1 MDKKDGI
8 LLESGTNEMELL
20 VVTVE
25 GQLFGINV
33 AKVKSIQKFNPAA
46 VSPLPDYPSCI
57 MGVLQLRETTI
68 PLVDMA
74 IVLSIPKVE
83 GEDKDRN
90 QIVIVTEF
98 NNRVNSFRVDSVKRI
113 YRISWTQFMPI
124 SSIIQVE
131 GTFIIGS
138 VSLNGDEVLV
148 LDLEQILATLFP
160 ETIIQE
166 VRKEIIEKAKE
177 VDRKSIH
184 LLFAEDSGL
193 IRNSIIKCLKGAG
206 FEDLTFFVDGQYAY
220 EHIVQNRDQY
230 MNYEKPIVLIS
241 DIEMPRMDGLAL
253 CNKVKKELNLQ
264 KIYIIMFSSL
274 ITEQMIAKCKSVGAG
289 DWVTKPESNELI
301 TKLDTHCV

>member
-46 VSPLPDYPSCI
+46 VSPLPDYPECI

-68 PLVDMA
+68 PLIDMA
-74 IVLSIPKVE
+74 IVLNIPKV
-83 GEDKDRN
+83 GKGDN

-124 SSIIQVE
+124 SSVIHNE

-138 VSLNGDEVLV
+138 VSLQGEEVLV
-148 LDLEQILATLFP
+148 LDLEQVLATYFP
-160 ETIIQE
+160 ETIIQD
-166 VRKEIIEKAKE
+166 VNKETL
-177 VDRKSIH
+177 DRGKQVNRGGLH

-193 IRNSIIKCLKGAG
+193 IRNSIVKCLKSAG
-206 FEDLTFFVDGQYAY
+206 FDDLTVFVDGQYAY
-220 EHIVQNRDQY
+220 EHISQHRDEY
-230 MNYEKPIVLIS
+230 IKYDKPIVLIS

-253 CNKVKKELNLQ
+253 CNKVKKEFNLQ
-264 KIYIIMFSSL
+264 KISVIIFSSL
-274 ITEQMIAKCKSVGAG
+274 INAQMIAKCQSVGAN
-289 DWVTKPESNELI
+289 DWITKPESNELI
-301 TKLDTHCV
+301 AKLDTHCV